1 MTTPLK
7 NVIMAVD
14 GVTEV
19 FPARNLW
26 QRLPA
31 RAASVL
37 QRQGTETEDAA
48 LVDVRDRDGRTEV
61 TVRVGVSS
69 DARTPDVVRGVA
81 AAIRKHFA
89 PADVSATV
97 TVARIAPA
105 DPVPAGS
112 QDA

>member
-7 NVIMAVD
+7 NVVMAVD

-19 FPARNLW
+19 FPARSLW

-37 QRQGTETEDAA
+37 NPRAAEPENDA
-48 LVDVRDRDGRTEV
+48 LVDVRDQDGRTEV

-69 DARTPDVVRGVA
+69 EARTPDVVRGVA
-81 AAIRKHFA
+81 AAVRKHFA
-89 PADVSATV
+89 PADVSVKV

-105 DPVPAGS
+105 GPVAAGS
-112 QDA
+112 HDA

>member
-19 FPARNLW
+19 FPARSLW

-31 RAASVL
+31 RAVSVL
-37 QRQGTETEDAA
+37 QRPGAEPEDGE
-48 LVDVRDRDGRTEV
+48 LVDVRDLDGRTEV
-61 TVRVGVSS
+61 AVRVGVSAA
-69 DARTPDVVRGVA
+69 ARTPDVVRGVA
-81 AAIRKHFA
+81 AAVRKHLA
-89 PADVSATV
+89 PAEVSVKV
-97 TVARIAPA
+97 TVARIAAA

-112 QDA
+112 KHG